1 MLDEPTTGLHATDTD
16 KLMVLLDRLVDDGNS
31 VIIIEH
37 DMSVVARC
45 DWVIDLG
52 PEGGK
57 QGGRLVATGTP
68 EDVGSAGVGHT
79 ARYLAE
85 VMGLSP
91 GPT

>member
-1 MLDEPTTGLHATDTD
+1 
-16 KLMVLLDRLVDDGNS
+16 MVLLDRL
-31 VIIIEH
+31 
-37 DMSVVARC
+37 VARC

-68 EDVGSAGVGHT
+68 EDVGSAGIGHT

-85 VMGLSP
+85 IMGLHPRVDLTKSP
-91 GPT
+91 PTP